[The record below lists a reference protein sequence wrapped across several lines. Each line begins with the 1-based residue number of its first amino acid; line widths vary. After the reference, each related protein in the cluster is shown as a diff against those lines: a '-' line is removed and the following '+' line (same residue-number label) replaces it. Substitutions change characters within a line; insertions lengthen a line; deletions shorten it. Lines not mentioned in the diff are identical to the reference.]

1 MKKRLRGYLMHT
13 AGAAAL
19 TQQMILIHPKKGTA
33 VVTLNSRDYPAGAIV
48 TLSNGE
54 VVQVDP
60 S

>member
-1 MKKRLRGYLMHT
+1 MHT